1 MNLRSSQ
8 VSLKLLAVEHVASVF
23 LNTDHFAETCHRLV
37 SGDEGDVRTIT
48 GIPGDDMAM
57 EDDARGRGYT
67 HRRSFDFAESSTLLP
82 TDAIKISG
90 TRYEIDSI
98 TDAVLG
104 MRTAN
109 LVRYQPEQKGGK
121 PIRQGGV

>member
-1 MNLRSSQ
+1 MR
-8 VSLKLLAVEHVASVF
+8 EHVSTVF
-23 LNTDHFAETCHRLV
+23 MNTDHFAETCQRLV
-37 SGDEGDVRTIT
+37 SGDEGDIKTIV
-48 GIPGDDMAM
+48 GIPGDDMAV
-57 EDDARGRGYT
+57 EDDARGRGHT
-67 HRRSFDFAESSTLLP
+67 HRRAFEFSEASTLLP

-98 TDAVLG
+98 TDPLHG

-109 LVRYQPEQKGGK
+109 LVRYQPEQKGGR

>member
-1 MNLRSSQ
+1 MTLSSLL
-8 VSLKLLAVEHVASVF
+8 VSDVSGVF
-23 LNTDHFAETCHRLV
+23 LQVNDFAGVHQRLV
-37 SGDEGDVRTIT
+37 GGDEANVESIT
-48 GIPGDDMAM
+48 GILGDDMAI
-57 EDDARGRGYT
+57 EDDSRGRGYT
-67 HRRSFDFAESSTLLP
+67 HKRTFDFAESSTLLP

-98 TDAVLG
+98 TDPAHG